1 MIDDKLENFILSSQL
16 KDEELLGSVFRILV
30 SQYPDETDRQHVIRA
45 MVMIFEDKYPGAMRR
60 HQSDIKKRQE
70 TRANEHA
77 ADYNTDMRLA
87 FALPEGL
94 PTRINMVF
102 DRINQPPFLD
112 EKMIKEN
119 GEDEWFRTNF
129 PRYAV
134 SEKN

>member
-1 MIDDKLENFILSSQL
+1 MIDEKLENFILDSQL
-16 KDEELLGSVFRILV
+16 KEEELLNSIFRILI
-30 SQYPDETDRQHVIRA
+30 SQYPDETDRQHAIRA
-45 MVMIFEDKYPGAMRR
+45 MVMIFEDKYPEAMRR

-77 ADYNTDMRLA
+77 AHYDTDMRLA

-94 PTRINMVF
+94 STRINMVF
-102 DRINQPPFLD
+102 DKIDQPRFLD

-129 PRYAV
+129 PRYSV
-134 SEKN
+134 FEKN